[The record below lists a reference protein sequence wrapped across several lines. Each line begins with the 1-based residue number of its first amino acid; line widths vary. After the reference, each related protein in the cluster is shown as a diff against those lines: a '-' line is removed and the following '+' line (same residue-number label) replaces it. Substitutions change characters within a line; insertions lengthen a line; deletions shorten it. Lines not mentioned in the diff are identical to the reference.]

1 MTGAA
6 IPRSPYVSGL
16 PPYPFERLD
25 ALRKEVEARGVQVI
39 DLGMGEPR
47 EPTPELVKRAL
58 IEAVP
63 ERSPYPRASGIPS
76 LREAASGWLRRRFG
90 VTVDPDRELLPVNG
104 TKEAVYS
111 LPLAVQS
118 PERPVMMI
126 PDPAYP
132 VYALSARAFGSE
144 LYRMP
149 LTAENGFRPD
159 LDAIP
164 DEVWKRTSILWI
176 NFPGNPTGAMAPP
189 EFFERA
195 AHLARKYG
203 VLLVSDEAYGDV
215 YYEDPPHC
223 ALEFGLEN
231 TLVLHS
237 LSKRSGMAGYRSGF
251 MAGDP
256 RLIADLAKIRPAMGV
271 ATPEFVQAAAQAA
284 WSDDDHADVL
294 RATFKDRRDMAMTEL
309 RRAGFDFDPPGAG
322 YFLWIP
328 VPGGESS
335 ESFSGRCLEAGVVV
349 LPGSALGPSGE
360 GYVRASLTAPTE
372 DLKEALA
379 RLTRLSV

>member
-1 MTGAA
+1 MTAA
-6 IPRSPYVSGL
+6 SLPRSPYVSGL

-25 ALRKEVEARGVQVI
+25 ALRKEVEARGVEVI

-58 IEAVP
+58 TEALP
-63 ERSPYPRASGIPS
+63 ERSPYPRASGLPE
-76 LREAASGWLRRRFG
+76 LRQAAAGWLRRRFG
-90 VTVDPDRELLPVNG
+90 VSVDPDRELLPANG
-104 TKEAVYS
+104 TKEAVFN
-111 LPLAVQS
+111 LPLAVQQPS
-118 PERPVMMI
+118 RPLMLI

-144 LYRMP
+144 IYRMP
-149 LTAENGFRPD
+149 LRADLGFLPD
-159 LDAIP
+159 LDAVP
-164 DEVWKRTSILWI
+164 DAVWARASICWI

-189 EFFERA
+189 AFFEHA
-195 AHLARKYG
+195 AELARRHG

-223 ALEFGLEN
+223 ALESGTEN
-231 TLVLHS
+231 ILVLHS

-256 RLIADLAKIRPAMGV
+256 RLIADLGKIRPGMGV
-271 ATPEFVQAAAQAA
+271 ATPEFVQAAATAA
-284 WSDDDHADVL
+284 WNDDAHVEVI
-294 RATFKDRRDMAMTEL
+294 RATFRERRDMAMADL
-309 RRAGFDFDPPGAG
+309 RRAGFDFEAPGAG

-328 VPGGESS
+328 VPAGETS
-335 ESFSGRCLEAGVVV
+335 ESFSGRCLEQGVVV

-360 GYVRASLTAPTE
+360 GYVRASLTATTE
-372 DLKEALA
+372 QLREALA
-379 RLTRLSV
+379 RMTRLSV